1 MTEVNIK
8 ETLLGLPDIEIA
20 ERKRIRADYYFYKG
34 KSPDLDKVKFDP
46 ATLGQNWVI
55 NDNVDYIPTQDI
67 RNKVKPLLKK
77 QARFMFGKEPTI
89 TFKPNN
95 LNDKEKCE
103 ELRKFIDDVFENNK
117 FWKNT
122 RKAFLMSTI
131 KKRVLLRVEANPG
144 MPVKIKYENIEDFYY
159 KEIEDTLVEVKFFEA
174 DRNNVFVE
182 KEEDKLYHL
191 HIYFYKSLEEG
202 KTPVAWYRKET
213 YKGDDLEKPI
223 EKAETPTGF
232 DKIPCWLIKNGGE
245 LNDIFGESDLEDL
258 KDIQNQ
264 YNRKI
269 SDFADALRFQL
280 FGAESI
286 IDANPD
292 DVNKLKVAPGAIHA
306 IRTREEAE
314 GKQATHQR
322 LEYNFGSSEAINS
335 FLDRSTQD
343 MNFILDMPALKD
355 LANIPSAKAMKYLY
369 NDLIARCEE
378 KWNDWEPVFK
388 DLIDYII
395 EASKHCYCGCFKEEW
410 RALDY
415 TTIFTHNYPLPSDE
429 EDKKKL
435 GLDEVEKNT
444 RSIRSYLKEF
454 SNEED
459 TEKALNEI
467 IDEVVRLNEARMMD
481 SFQKSTNSELGEE
494 DKKENKQDKAG
505 EE

>member
-1 MTEVNIK
+1 MNEASIREK
-8 ETLLGLPDIEIA
+8 LLGLPDIEVA

-34 KSPDLDKVKFDP
+34 RSPDLEKAKMDK
-46 ATLGQNWVI
+46 ATLGQNWI
-55 NDNVDYIPTQDI
+55 IEDNVDYKPTQDI

-89 TFKPNN
+89 TLKPNN
-95 LNDKEKCE
+95 LRDKEKCE
-103 ELRKFIDDVFENNK
+103 ELRKFLDDVFESNK

-159 KEIEDTLVEVKFFEA
+159 KEVDDILVEVKFFEA
-174 DRNNVFVE
+174 DRSNVYTE

-202 KTPVAWYRKET
+202 SAPMAWYRKET
-213 YKGDDLEKPI
+213 YKANDLENPVQ
-223 EKAETPTGF
+223 ESETPTGF

-245 LNDIFGESDLEDL
+245 LNDTFGESDLEDIR
-258 KDIQNQ
+258 DTQNQ
-264 YNRKI
+264 YNRRI

-286 IDANPD
+286 IDAEPD
-292 DVNKLKVAPGAIHA
+292 DVNKITIAPGAIHA
-306 IRTREEAE
+306 IRTRADVENR
-314 GKQATHQR
+314 QATHQR

-335 FLDRSTQD
+335 FLDRATQD
-343 MNFILDMPALKD
+343 MNFALDMPALKD

-378 KWNDWEPVFK
+378 KWNDWEPVLI

-395 EASKHCYCGCFKEEW
+395 QAAKYCYKGTFKEEW

-435 GLDEVEKNT
+435 ALDEVEKNT
-444 RSIRSYLKEF
+444 RSIRSYMKEF

-467 IDEVVRLNEARMMD
+467 IDEVVRLNEARMAD
-481 SFQKSTNSELGEE
+481 SFQKSINSELNNQT
-494 DKKENKQDKAG
+494 DENKKNIDG
-505 EE
+505 EMK

>member
-1 MTEVNIK
+1 MN
-8 ETLLGLPDIEIA
+8 ETSIREKLLNLPDIEIA

-34 KSPDLDKVKFDP
+34 KSPDLDKAKNDKSL
-46 ATLGQNWVI
+46 LGQNWVI
-55 NDNVDYIPTQDI
+55 DDDVDYKPTQDI

-77 QARFMFGKEPTI
+77 QARFMFGKEPTV
-89 TFKPNN
+89 TLKPNN

-103 ELRKFIDDVFENNK
+103 ELRKFIDDVLEDNK

-144 MPVKIKYENIEDFYY
+144 MPIKIKYENIEDFYY
-159 KEIEDTLVEVKFFEA
+159 KEVDDNLVEVKFFEA
-174 DRNNVFVE
+174 DKNNIYAE
-182 KEEDKLYHL
+182 KEGDKFYHL

-202 KTPVAWYRKET
+202 KVPTAWYRRET

-223 EKAETPTGF
+223 QEIENPTGF
-232 DKIPCWLIKNGGE
+232 AKIPCWLIKNGGE
-245 LNDIFGESDLEDL
+245 LNDEFGESDLEDL
-258 KDIQNQ
+258 KDTQNQ
-264 YNRKI
+264 YNRRI

-292 DVNKLKVAPGAIHA
+292 DVNKLTIAPGAIHA
-306 IRTREEAE
+306 IRSRDDIE

-335 FLDRSTQD
+335 FLDRTTQD
-343 MNFILDMPALKD
+343 MNFALDMPALKD

-369 NDLIARCEE
+369 NDLIARCED
-378 KWNDWEPVFK
+378 KWSDWGPVLK

-395 EASKHCYCGCFKEEW
+395 EVAKYCYKGVFKEEW
-410 RALDY
+410 TRLDY

-435 GLDEVEKNT
+435 ALEEVLNKT
-444 RSIRSYLKEF
+444 RSIKSYMKEF

-459 TEKALNEI
+459 TEKAFNEVL
-467 IDEVVRLNEARMMD
+467 DELKRIAEAEQD
-481 SFQKSTNSELGEE
+481 QFQKALDDESNSGGS
-494 DKKENKQDKAG
+494 AG
-505 EE
+505 VE